1 MLKENTSTLTGKERC
16 LYDMM
21 QLYEDNYRYLLR
33 VLPDIRA
40 IQGTIV
46 SEYDG
51 RPVMFV
57 DMLEQCP
64 YTSIMAVTHYL
75 SKGSHFVPDME
86 LRLRVCHDAR
96 VAEVTSYQQ
105 HARLLPVYHVPNRSM
120 YQRHEKKQV
129 NLFLRE
135 WLLFCLRYGFQF
147 ERAPSSI

>member
-1 MLKENTSTLTGKERC
+1 MHTLTDSPC

-33 VLPDIRA
+33 ILPDVKAIR
-40 IQGTIV
+40 GTVV
-46 SEYDG
+46 SEFNG
-51 RPVMFV
+51 RPVLFV

-75 SKGSHFVPDME
+75 GSGSRNVSDME
-86 LRLRVCHDAR
+86 LKLRVCHDAR

-105 HARLLPVYHVPNRSM
+105 HAKLLPIYHYPNRRM

-135 WLLFCLRYGFQF
+135 WLLYCLRYGFQF
-147 ERAPSSI
+147 EPVSSSPSI

>member
-1 MLKENTSTLTGKERC
+1 MHTLVDKPC

-33 VLPDIRA
+33 ILPEVKRIS
-40 IQGTIV
+40 GTVV
-46 SEYDG
+46 SEFNG
-51 RPVMFV
+51 RPVLFV

-75 SKGSHFVPDME
+75 SSGGGIASDME
-86 LRLRVCHDAR
+86 LKLRVSHDAR
-96 VAEVTSYQQ
+96 VAEVIGYQG
-105 HARLLPVYHVPNRSM
+105 HVRILPVYRYPNRRM

-135 WLLFCLRYGFQF
+135 WLLYCLRYGFQF
-147 ERAPSSI
+147 EPLSSPSSI